1 MLTELY
7 IEALLVDE
15 ELADWVWKAWDKG
28 EICDFIAGYVW
39 FWIAYNHQIRDQG
52 DVLMKALPILL
63 SLMPLVAWSGPDS
76 TSTYLLN
83 EPASLMDL
91 GLLRMEL
98 KLNEF
103 EIDWRLRVPL
113 DLETKEQ
120 YDAWEEENKLF
131 VSVGVTYNSLED
143 ILLVASFP
151 TRPSMLFS
159 DTKRPPEPGD
169 RQQLIDWCKWTIE
182 DLRKT
187 LNYSPQFKQWFS
199 HYGYSRTT
207 VEQPKNL
214 GVELMAKVRLV
225 CNTPRY
231 EFQQPLPKSSLCRAR
246 LTEDA
251 VYCSED

>member
-1 MLTELY
+1 
-7 IEALLVDE
+7 
-15 ELADWVWKAWDKG
+15 
-28 EICDFIAGYVW
+28 
-39 FWIAYNHQIRDQG
+39 
-52 DVLMKALPILL
+52 MKTLPILL

-131 VSVGVTYNSLED
+131 VSVSVTYNSMED

-151 TRPSMLFS
+151 TRTWM
-159 DTKRPPEPGD
+159 
-169 RQQLIDWCKWTIE
+169 
-182 DLRKT
+182 
-187 LNYSPQFKQWFS
+187 WFS
-199 HYGYSRTT
+199 Y
-207 VEQPKNL
+207 K
-214 GVELMAKVRLV
+214 
-225 CNTPRY
+225 
-231 EFQQPLPKSSLCRAR
+231 
-246 LTEDA
+246 
-251 VYCSED
+251 